1 MKQSAR
7 PRIDLDGVTLIDPQ
21 HPQGEAIAVLRYRT
35 TAGLVL
41 LIPESAD
48 FLVPWSGLEE
58 VVLDLQRGQVRIRFN
73 EAFAKRRHW
82 LRGARALEG
91 TWTDR
96 CELDP
101 ESVGLGGEGTP

>member
-1 MKQSAR
+1 MKQTAR
-7 PRIDLDGVTLIDPQ
+7 PRIDLDGVTLMDPQ
-21 HPQGEAIAVLRYRT
+21 RPDAEPVAILRYRT

-58 VVLDLQRGQVRIRFN
+58 VALDLRLGLVRVRF
-73 EAFAKRRHW
+73 APQFARARHW
-82 LRGARALEG
+82 LRGALALEG

-101 ESVGLGGEGTP
+101 ESVGLGESS

>member
-1 MKQSAR
+1 MTAAR
-7 PRIDLDGVTLIDPQ
+7 PRIDLDGVTLEDPAR
-21 HPQGEAIAVLRYRT
+21 PGGEPIAILRYRT

-48 FLVPWSGLEE
+48 FLVPWEGLSE
-58 VVLDLQRGQVRIRFN
+58 VGLDLRSGKVRV
-73 EAFAKRRHW
+73 AFDPAYASARHW
-82 LRGARALEG
+82 LRGATLLEG

-101 ESVGLGGEGTP
+101 KSLGLGLGQ